1 MVRMILLVPVVAL
14 VFTGVAG
21 SVSAALA
28 QGGSVSGMVVITV
41 EGDAVPATG
50 LPVIR
55 PNGDNLRNAEPLPDG
70 STRIP
75 AADSDFAPNEAVIVL
90 EEECRQND
98 AATAERALMLARE
111 NEAYERQGCAYRR
124 LALFLWGAG
133 TLRVMTGNPGGATFT
148 PLAIAALAQDHMAR
162 TARFGLHRAWVSGS
176 AGQGMLS
183 ADEACAGV
191 AETIN
196 SNPAWTGGCATD
208 KSGLAIMA
216 LVGLQLIQLQN
227 MTFGVELGYGKLG
240 RAEQDVTL
248 DADAYDTHYRQN
260 GFFSPSTLLFRITA
274 ALWLYNTQLQ
284 FGAGMHRWSAKSGY
298 DQVSTTGSSTTTSS
312 DRQKDSGTSPALGVA
327 VSRRVRDQLLLT
339 LASDAFWM
347 RSGND
352 EYDEI
357 RERALLFRMGLTWY
371 FWNAASSGGLAPAR

>member
-1 MVRMILLVPVVAL
+1 MARLILLVPAVAVVFAAVGGTPL
-14 VFTGVAG
+14 T
-21 SVSAALA
+21 ALA

-55 PNGDNLRNAEPLPDG
+55 PDGDKPRNLETLPDG
-70 STRIP
+70 SSRIP
-75 AADSDFAPNEAVIVL
+75 AGNSDFAPDEPVIVL

-98 AATAERALMLARE
+98 TATVERSVMLARE
-111 NEAYERQGCAYRR
+111 NESYERQSCAYRR

-133 TLRVMTGNPGGATFT
+133 TLRVITGNPGGAIFT
-148 PLAIAALAQDHMAR
+148 PLAVAVLAQDHMAR
-162 TARFGLHRAWVSGS
+162 TARFGLHRAWVSGT
-176 AGQGMLS
+176 AGQGLLS

-196 SNPAWTGGCATD
+196 SNPAWSGGCASD

-227 MTFGVELGYGKLG
+227 MTFGVEMGYGKLG

-248 DADAYDTHYRQN
+248 DADAFETHYRQN
-260 GFFSPSTLLFRITA
+260 GFFSPSTLLLRITA
-274 ALWLYNTQLQ
+274 ALWLHNTQLQ
-284 FGAGMHRWSAKSGY
+284 FGAGMHRWSATSGY
-298 DQVSTTGSSTTTSS
+298 DQVSITGSSTTTSS

-327 VSRRVRDQLLLT
+327 VSRRMRDQLLLT

-352 EYDEI
+352 EYNEI

-371 FWNAASSGGLAPAR
+371 FWNAAASGGLMPAR